1 MIGNWSVVISF
12 SLLTPGLSQLQIF
25 TLLYL
30 PMFRSLPLAKVLLYV
45 LLTTYAVITLIPFL
59 WALSASFKPLSE
71 IVSGTPNFLP
81 QNFTLDN
88 YRQIFLQEPLFVR
101 WLFNS
106 VVIAVSV
113 TLLNLLFNSMA
124 GYALARLSFV
134 GKNFWFFLILAV
146 LAVPAQITLIPT
158 FLILKAIGWLNSY
171 QGMIVPSMVNATFI
185 FMMRQFFIN
194 FPQELEEAAQLDGLN
209 TIGIFRYIILPLAK
223 PALAAQAIFVF
234 MGSWNNFLL
243 PVVILF
249 EPEMFTLPLGLNTF
263 KGQYISYWNYIMAA
277 SMVFTL
283 PALSIYAFFNRYFI
297 QSATFT
303 GGKG

>member
-1 MIGNWSVVISF
+1 MKRLFSNCQVLVYVV
-12 SLLTPGLSQLQIF
+12 LTLYAIV
-25 TLLYL
+25 TL
-30 PMFRSLPLAKVLLYV
+30 V
-45 LLTTYAVITLIPFL
+45 PFL

-71 IVSGTPNFLP
+71 IVSSEPNFLP
-81 QNFTLDN
+81 KNFTLDN
-88 YRQIFLQEPLFVR
+88 YKQIFQQEPLFLR

-106 VVIAVSV
+106 VVIATSV
-113 TLLNLLFNSMA
+113 TILNLLFNSMA
-124 GYALARLSFV
+124 GYALARLRFA
-134 GKNFWFFLILAV
+134 GRHFWFFLILAV
-146 LAVPAQITLIPT
+146 LAVPAQVTLIPT
-158 FLILKAIGWLNSY
+158 FLILKAMGWLNSY

-194 FPQELEEAAQLDGLN
+194 FPRELEEAAQLDGLN
-209 TIGIFRYIILPLAK
+209 TFGIFRHIVLPLAK

-249 EPEMFTLPLGLNTF
+249 DPEMFTLPLGLNTF

-283 PALSIYAFFNRYFI
+283 PALAIYAFFNRYFI
-297 QSATFT
+297 QGVTFT

>member
-1 MIGNWSVVISF
+1 VKKMSRHFW
-12 SLLTPGLSQLQIF
+12 LQI
-25 TLLYL
+25 LLYT
-30 PMFRSLPLAKVLLYV
+30 VLTL
-45 LLTTYAVITLIPFL
+45 YAVITLIPFV
-59 WALSASFKPLSE
+59 WALSASFKNLSE
-71 IVSGTPNFLP
+71 IASGEATFFPK
-81 QNFTLDN
+81 NFTLDN
-88 YRQIFLQEPLFVR
+88 YKQIFLQEPLFLR

-106 VVIAVSV
+106 IVIAISV
-113 TLLNLLFNSMA
+113 TILNLIFNSMA
-124 GYALARLSFV
+124 GYALARLNFP
-134 GKNFWFFLILAV
+134 GRQFWFFLILAI

-158 FLILKAIGWLNSY
+158 FLILKAFNWLNSY

-194 FPQELEEAAQLDGLN
+194 FPKELEEAAQLDGL
-209 TIGIFRYIILPLAK
+209 TTFGIFRRIVLPLAK
-223 PALAAQAIFVF
+223 PALAAQTVFVF

-249 EPEMFTLPLGLNTF
+249 DPEMFTLPLGLNTF

-283 PALSIYAFFNRYFI
+283 PALVIYAFFNRYFI
-297 QSATFT
+297 ESVTFT

>member
-1 MIGNWSVVISF
+1 MTNISG
-12 SLLTPGLSQLQIF
+12 SSWL
-25 TLLYL
+25 
-30 PMFRSLPLAKVLLYV
+30 KVLLYL
-45 LLTTYAVITLIPFL
+45 LLTLYAIITLIPFL

-71 IVSGTPNFLP
+71 IVSGESNFLP
-81 QNFTLDN
+81 HNFTLDN
-88 YRQIFLQEPLFVR
+88 YKQIFLQEPLFFR

-106 VVIAVSV
+106 VFIAVSV
-113 TLLNLLFNSMA
+113 TILNLLFNSMA
-124 GYALARLSFV
+124 GYALARLRFT
-134 GKNFWFFLILAV
+134 GKRFWFFLILAV
-146 LAVPAQITLIPT
+146 LAVPAQVTLIPT

-185 FMMRQFFIN
+185 FMMRQFFVN
-194 FPQELEEAAQLDGLN
+194 FPKELEEAAQLDGL
-209 TIGIFRYIILPLAK
+209 TPFGIFRYIVLPLAK
-223 PALAAQAIFVF
+223 PALAAQAVFVF

-249 EPEMFTLPLGLNTF
+249 DPEMFTLPLGLNTF

-297 QSATFT
+297 QSVTFT

>member
-1 MIGNWSVVISF
+1 MTQISRF
-12 SLLTPGLSQLQIF
+12 SWL
-25 TLLYL
+25 
-30 PMFRSLPLAKVLLYV
+30 RVLLYA
-45 LLTTYAVITLIPFL
+45 LLTVYAIITVIPFL

-71 IVSGTPNFLP
+71 IVSGQPNFIP
-81 QNFTLDN
+81 HNFTFDN
-88 YRQIFLQEPLFVR
+88 YKQIFLQEPLFWR

-106 VVIAVSV
+106 VLIAFCV
-113 TLLNLLFNSMA
+113 TILNLLLNSMA
-124 GYALARLSFV
+124 GYALARLRFA
-134 GKNFWFFLILAV
+134 GKRFWFLLILAV

-158 FLILKAIGWLNSY
+158 FLILKAIGWLNTY

-185 FMMRQFFIN
+185 FMMRQFFVN
-194 FPQELEEAAQLDGLN
+194 FPKELEEAAQLDGLN
-209 TIGIFRYIILPLAK
+209 TLGIFRHIVLPLAK
-223 PALAAQAIFVF
+223 PALAAQAVFVF

-249 EPEMFTLPLGLNTF
+249 DPEMFTLPLGLNTF

-283 PALSIYAFFNRYFI
+283 PALAIYAFFNRYFI
-297 QSATFT
+297 QSVTFT

>member
-1 MIGNWSVVISF
+1 LTHISRF
-12 SLLTPGLSQLQIF
+12 QWL
-25 TLLYL
+25 
-30 PMFRSLPLAKVLLYV
+30 KVLLYI
-45 LLTTYAVITLIPFL
+45 LLTIYAAITLIPFV

-71 IVSGTPNFLP
+71 IVSGEPNLIP
-81 QNFTLDN
+81 RNFTLDN
-88 YRQIFLQEPLFVR
+88 YRQIFLQEPLFWR

-106 VVIAVSV
+106 IFIAVSV

-124 GYALARLSFV
+124 GYALARLRFW
-134 GKNFWFFLILAV
+134 GKSFWFFLILAV

-171 QGMIVPSMVNATFI
+171 QGMIVPGMVNATFI
-185 FMMRQFFIN
+185 FMMRQFFVN
-194 FPQELEEAAQLDGLN
+194 FPKELEEAAQLDGLN
-209 TIGIFRYIILPLAK
+209 TWGIFRRIILPLAK
-223 PALAAQAIFVF
+223 PALAAQAVFVF

-249 EPEMFTLPLGLNTF
+249 EPEMFTLPLGLNSF

-283 PALSIYAFFNRYFI
+283 PALGIYAFFNRYFI
-297 QSATFT
+297 QGVTFT